1 MNSYFFSQAEKKSGF
16 GKLVSNSSTAGAQK
30 PTVDRLVSSKST
42 HYLV

>member
-16 GKLVSNSSTAGAQK
+16 GKLVRNSSTVGAQK